1 MGERRSLQLSVDVP
15 ADPETVFAAMTD
27 WERQHE
33 WMLGTRVRA
42 EEKGGQGVG
51 GGIAAFTGFGPL
63 GFWDTMTITR
73 WQRPRVVE
81 VDHTGKLVRGIGVF
95 RVEPSANGSR
105 FDAGKTGGRDGGER
119 TQAGIRTLRVAVG
132 WQPGCDC
139 GGEPVPCTVLDPFAG
154 SGTTGVVAL
163 NLGRNFIGIEL
174 NPDYCRM
181 AERRIGS
188 VAPLLNIVSVE
199 RAERRAGK

>member
-15 ADPETVFAAMTD
+15 ADPETVFTAMTD

-105 FDAGKTGGRDGGER
+105 FVWREEVDLPLGRVGEFGWAVVVKPLLAAGV
-119 TQAGIRTLRVAVG
+119 AFSLRRFAR
-132 WQPGCDC
+132 
-139 GGEPVPCTVLDPFAG
+139 FAG
-154 SGTTGVVAL
+154 RS
-163 NLGRNFIGIEL
+163 
-174 NPDYCRM
+174 
-181 AERRIGS
+181 
-188 VAPLLNIVSVE
+188 
-199 RAERRAGK
+199 